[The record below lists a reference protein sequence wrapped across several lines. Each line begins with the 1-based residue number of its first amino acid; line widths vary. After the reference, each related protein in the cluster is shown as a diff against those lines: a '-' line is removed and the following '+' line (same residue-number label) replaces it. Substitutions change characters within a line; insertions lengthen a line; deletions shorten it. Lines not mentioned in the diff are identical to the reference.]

1 MKSALSIVANR
12 IAVCFQQTATQ
23 VDLEVLQW
31 PGGSFIALMLLVR
44 RVATA
49 AFHLRRAYDV

>member
-1 MKSALSIVANR
+1 MKSALSIIANR

-31 PGGSFIALMLLVR
+31 PGGSFIALVLFIR

-49 AFHLRRAYDV
+49 AFHLGRAYDV